1 MLLLYPLFQGALKA
15 SRLKQYTGCFNVIVT
30 SIVSESI
37 ESSKAKNEEADV
49 LHMISQLLTSSE
61 RLSLFH
67 LVVNLL
73 PFNEGVIEA
82 EKKQLVTNMFTTRE
96 EFLDDV
102 DDDLQAIQQDI
113 RQGRM
118 YQYNSNAYIN
128 CSTDI

>member
-1 MLLLYPLFQGALKA
+1 
-15 SRLKQYTGCFNVIVT
+15 
-30 SIVSESI
+30 
-37 ESSKAKNEEADV
+37 
-49 LHMISQLLTSSE
+49 MISQLLTSSE

-102 DDDLQAIQQDI
+102 DDDLQAIQEDI

-118 YQYNSNAYIN
+118 YQCNSNAYIN
-128 CSTDI
+128 CSTDV

>member
-1 MLLLYPLFQGALKA
+1 
-15 SRLKQYTGCFNVIVT
+15 
-30 SIVSESI
+30 
-37 ESSKAKNEEADV
+37 
-49 LHMISQLLTSSE
+49 MISQLLTSSE

>member
-1 MLLLYPLFQGALKA
+1 MLHLI
-15 SRLKQYTGCFNVIVT
+15 N
-30 SIVSESI
+30 
-37 ESSKAKNEEADV
+37 
-49 LHMISQLLTSSE
+49 QLLTSSE

-82 EKKQLVTNMFTTRE
+82 EKKELVTNMFTTRE

-118 YQYNSNAYIN
+118 YQYNSNACIN